1 MQREI
6 RANRMLRLRLAWLD
20 DGYHGAHGLW
30 THGALCSSLYTSV
43 ANMPLQSR
51 FLAQARVQVADE
63 AVAIMLTRAWVNKT
77 KLKVT
82 YPDHLEKAIARV
94 LAALY

>member
-1 MQREI
+1 
-6 RANRMLRLRLAWLD
+6 
-20 DGYHGAHGLW
+20 
-30 THGALCSSLYTSV
+30 
-43 ANMPLQSR
+43 MPLQSR